1 MGLRRVSGFG
11 FWARLKTPSE
21 GFLGQSGFG
30 RFFMALKIC
39 RAVYARRGGGAVSG
53 LQRNRRL
60 PAKDCR
66 KIVEGEILRGIFP
79 IPLCFSK
86 AVLCNMAGMEPQYF
100 FKTWN
105 KDCRK
110 TEREKWGG
118 IFPIPPD
125 FPRPHLA
132 ISTFAS
138 AGGKTRKNFANFG
151 RRQKGGK
158 TIGKQWEN
166 NGKTAGAALVC
177 GRSALSARGRL
188 QSLREY
194 F

>member
-1 MGLRRVSGFG
+1 M
-11 FWARLKTPSE
+11 E
-21 GFLGQSGFG
+21 H
-30 RFFMALKIC
+30 FFMALKIC
-39 RAVYARRGGGAVSG
+39 RAVFARRGGGAVSG

-60 PAKDCR
+60 SAKDCR

-100 FKTWN
+100 FKAWN

-158 TIGKQWEN
+158 TIGKQLEN
-166 NGKTAGAALVC
+166 NWKTAGAALVC

-188 QSLREY
+188 AKFAGIFLRKSK
-194 F
+194 

>member
-1 MGLRRVSGFG
+1 M
-11 FWARLKTPSE
+11 E
-21 GFLGQSGFG
+21 

-39 RAVYARRGGGAVSG
+39 RAVFARRGCGAVSG

-60 PAKDCR
+60 SAKDCR
-66 KIVEGEILRGIFP
+66 RNCGGRNFEEKFFQSRCVFLKPYCAIWREWSRNIFLKLGTKIA
-79 IPLCFSK
+79 K
-86 AVLCNMAGMEPQYF
+86 
-100 FKTWN
+100 
-105 KDCRK
+105 K
-110 TEREKWGG
+110 TERKKWGG

-158 TIGKQWEN
+158 TIGKQLEN